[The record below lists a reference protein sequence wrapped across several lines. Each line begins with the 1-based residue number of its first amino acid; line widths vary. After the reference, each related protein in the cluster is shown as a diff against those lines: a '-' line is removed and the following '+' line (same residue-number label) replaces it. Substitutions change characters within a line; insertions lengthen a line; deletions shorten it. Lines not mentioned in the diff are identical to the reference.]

1 MSLLREVIVYSRKG
15 CHLCEIVKEKLIKLE
30 RRGGFR
36 WAEGKTTMVRSSQ
49 RASLFIVLFLAA
61 CGFLGVVFAQKNPA
75 TAHDSDSDVSQS
87 LHQFTQVYDIVEQT
101 HAEPV
106 NPDKTIYTVVIPGM
120 LHVLEPHSNFF
131 DPKSYSLLREDQ
143 RGKYYGVGMT
153 VGPRNN
159 KVIVIAPFVGTPAY
173 RAGIH
178 PGDII
183 IAVDGKPTDNMS
195 TGDVADLLKG
205 PKGTT
210 VRITVLREG
219 SDKPLDF
226 NVVRDEIPR
235 YSVDLHFLIRPGV
248 GYMHI
253 AQFNETTEKEVQD
266 ALDSFNQQGDLKGLI
281 LDLRQNP
288 GGLLNE
294 GVGVADKFLH
304 KGQLIVSHHGRSSP
318 ERRYVATHGNGGRDY
333 PLVVLVNRGTASAA
347 EIVAGAIQDHD
358 RGLIIGETTFGKGLV
373 QTVYPLSN
381 DTGLA
386 LTTAKY
392 YTPSGRLIQ
401 RDYSNVSLYDYYF
414 DRDGIGD
421 TTNKE
426 VKLTDSG
433 RTVYGGGGISPDVKV
448 DPIKS
453 KHFQDS
459 LLQHYAFFNFAKH
472 YIIAHH
478 ITKSFQVDDAT
489 MQEFRESL
497 DADKVPYT
505 EADLLQNE
513 EWIKS
518 NLKSEIFVDAFG
530 QEEGL
535 KVKAETDPEVLKGL
549 DLLPQAR
556 ALAENARKVIA
567 DR

>member
-1 MSLLREVIVYSRKG
+1 M
-15 CHLCEIVKEKLIKLE
+15 
-30 RRGGFR
+30 
-36 WAEGKTTMVRSSQ
+36 ARSSQ
-49 RASLFIVLFLAA
+49 RASILIISFLAV
-61 CGFLGVVFAQKNPA
+61 CGFLGMVFAQKNPT
-75 TAHDSDSDVSQS
+75 TAHDGDSDVSQS
-87 LHQFTQVYDIVEQT
+87 LHQFAEVYDVVERNY
-101 HAEPV
+101 AEPV
-106 NPDKTIYTVVIPGM
+106 NPDKAIYNGAIPGM
-120 LHVLEPHSNFF
+120 LHVLDPHSNFF

-235 YSVDLHFLIRPGV
+235 YSVDLHFLIRPGI
-248 GYMHI
+248 GYMHVSGF
-253 AQFNETTEKEVQD
+253 QETTDHEVAQ
-266 ALDSFNQQGDLKGLI
+266 ALDEMGDLKGLI

-288 GGLLNE
+288 GGLLSE
-294 GVGVADKFLH
+294 GVGVADKFLR
-304 KGQLIVSHHGRSSP
+304 KGALIVSHHGRASA
-318 ERRYVATHGNGGRDY
+318 ERVYKASHGNGGKEY

-358 RGLIIGETTFGKGLV
+358 RGLIAGETTFGKGLV
-373 QTVYPLSN
+373 QTVYPLSEN
-381 DTGLA
+381 TGLA
-386 LTTAKY
+386 LTTAHY

-401 RDYSNVSLYDYYF
+401 RDYSNISLYDYYF
-414 DRDGIGD
+414 NREAEE
-421 TTNKE
+421 NNNSHE

-433 RTVYGGGGISPDVKV
+433 RTVYGGGGISPDVKIP
-448 DPIKS
+448 PIKS
-453 KHFQDS
+453 NRFEDS
-459 LLQHYAFFNFAKH
+459 LLQHYVFFNFAKR
-472 YIIAHH
+472 YIVNHRPDA
-478 ITKSFQVDDAT
+478 KKFEVDDAV
-489 MQEFRESL
+489 MQDFRKFL
-497 DADKVPYT
+497 DEEKVPYT
-505 EADLLQNE
+505 EADLLQNADF
-513 EWIKS
+513 IRS
-518 NLKSEIFVDAFG
+518 SIKSEIFVDAFG

-535 KVKAETDPEVLKGL
+535 KVRAETDPEVIKGL
-549 DLLPQAR
+549 ELLPQAK
-556 ALAENARKVIA
+556 ALAENARRVVA
-567 DR
+567 ERSNV

>member
-1 MSLLREVIVYSRKG
+1 M
-15 CHLCEIVKEKLIKLE
+15 
-30 RRGGFR
+30 
-36 WAEGKTTMVRSSQ
+36 ARSSH
-49 RASLFIVLFLAA
+49 RASFLVVLFLAV
-61 CGFLGVVFAQKNPA
+61 CGFLGMVSAQKNPV
-75 TAHDSDSDVSQS
+75 TTHDSDSDVNQS
-87 LHQFTQVYDIVEQT
+87 LKQFTEVYDIVEQNY
-101 HAEPV
+101 AEPV
-106 NPDKTIYTVVIPGM
+106 NPDKAIYNGAIPGM
-120 LHVLEPHSNFF
+120 LHVLDPHSNFF

-159 KVIVIAPFVGTPAY
+159 KVIVIAPFAGTPAY

-183 IAVDGKPTDNMS
+183 AAVDGKPTDNMNTS
-195 TGDVADLLKG
+195 DVADLLKG

-210 VRITVLREG
+210 VHITVLREG
-219 SDKPLDF
+219 AEKPLEF
-226 NVVRDEIPR
+226 AVVRDEIPR

-253 AQFNETTEKEVQD
+253 AQFNETTDKEVQE
-266 ALDSFNQQGDLKGLI
+266 ALDSFSQSGEVKGLI

-318 ERRYVATHGNGGRDY
+318 ERRYTAMHGDGGRDY

-358 RGLIIGETTFGKGLV
+358 RGLVVGEITFGKGLV

-414 DRDGIGD
+414 DRDSVGD
-421 TTNKE
+421 TANKE
-426 VKLTDSG
+426 VKLTDGG
-433 RTVYGGGGISPDVKV
+433 RTVYGGGGITPDVKV

-453 KHFQDS
+453 NHFQDT

-472 YIIAHH
+472 YIVAHH
-478 ITKSFQVDDAT
+478 ITKSFQVDDSV
-489 MQEFRESL
+489 MQEFRKSL

-505 EADLLQNE
+505 EADLLQND
-513 EWIKS
+513 EWVKS

-556 ALAENARKVIA
+556 ALVENARKVIA
-567 DR
+567 ERNSGSLNR